1 MLRDGVRSLANG
13 RRETHLQALRVVRPT
28 TIQEAIGHL
37 NDGGPGARPL
47 AGGTDVIV
55 IARARV
61 RDIDVL
67 VDVKQIPELTA
78 IEWDPATGL
87 TIGAATPCYEIYG
100 NADVVENY
108 PAIIDSATLIGGT
121 GIQGRASFGGNLCN
135 SSPSGD
141 TIPTQIVLE
150 GVANI
155 VGPNGERSVPV
166 EDFCTGPG
174 RNVLEQGEFLVSIS
188 FPAPDPNGGARFL
201 RFIPRNEMDIAVCN
215 AASAVKLDG
224 DTVRWARVSI
234 GAVAPTPLLV
244 QGAAD
249 ALEGNPLT
257 DETIEAAA
265 AASRDAATPIDDM
278 RGSIK
283 QRKHLSAVLTTRT
296 LQQAAARARGEHIPS
311 VGGH

>member
-1 MLRDGVRSLANG
+1 M
-13 RRETHLQALRVVRPT
+13 QALKVVRPT

-87 TIGAATPCYEIYG
+87 TIGAATPCYELYG
-100 NADVVENY
+100 NADVVANY

-155 VGPNGERSVPV
+155 IGPNGERSVPV

-283 QRKHLSAVLTTRT
+283 QRKHLSAVLTKRT
-296 LQQAAARARGEHIPS
+296 LQQAAARARGEDIPS